1 VHGVRLAQR
10 RRGRVRRERRVGRM
24 FFVTLGIVGVTFVG
38 AVAAFALTSR
48 PRVCPSCAGK
58 ALRLVATRSMFVA
71 GQGGSIERMYRCSAC
86 KAELMQRGKGAM
98 IPREL
103 WDRGERAE
111 LPPARLLDR

>member
-1 VHGVRLAQR
+1 MGW
-10 RRGRVRRERRVGRM
+10 M
-24 FFVTLGIVGVTFVG
+24 FAAAASIVATIIGAVG
-38 AVAAFALTSR
+38 AVFIGGR
-48 PRVCPSCAGK
+48 PRVCPSCSKK
-58 ALRLVATRSMFVA
+58 ALRVIGTRSMFVA
-71 GQGGSIERMYRCSAC
+71 GEGGSIERMHRCSAC